1 MTHPAPHRDL
11 VSTKLL
17 FFGLFGAPFVWSVQL
32 IVNYALMS
40 HSCYPGRLPIPTS
53 YVGVAWTVALIVSI
67 ASLIVAV
74 ASALT
79 SIRSWRRTE
88 DEHAGS
94 ENALLEVGEGRT
106 RFMAFA
112 GILLS
117 VLFLLGIVLNGIPL
131 FVVPAC
137 G

>member
-1 MTHPAPHRDL
+1 MTHPAPQRDL
-11 VSTKLL
+11 VSTKVLW
-17 FFGLFGAPFVWSVQL
+17 FGLFAAPFVWSVQI
-32 IVNYALMS
+32 IVDYALLA
-40 HSCYPGRLPIPTS
+40 HSCYPGRLPIPTGW
-53 YVGVAWTVALIVSI
+53 VGAAWTISLIVSI
-67 ASLIVAV
+67 VSLIVAV
-74 ASALT
+74 IAAVT
-79 SIRSWRRTE
+79 AFRSWRRTE
-88 DEHAGS
+88 GEHTGS
-94 ENALLEVGEGRT
+94 ESALLEVGEGRT